1 MPDFH
6 PPNPPLPLPIGL
18 PANAR
23 SARRPRWTR
32 RLRRAS
38 GRHPEWW
45 ILLVSAAAW
54 AWMWMA
60 PPPAAHGGP
69 GRGIVPTALATGMM
83 IVAMMFP
90 LTIGQLRAL
99 ACSTPWRG
107 RHLRAAVFV
116 TGYLALW
123 MVAMG
128 IIHAAWNVSA
138 AVTSPAVALGIAA
151 GAAALWE
158 IVPAKRR
165 LHACDG
171 APAVSTRDWKGCAM
185 GGVTAGVRCVGACW
199 ALMAVCVAFA
209 HSVPAMAVLFAVQL
223 NGRFRRALPPA
234 VAALAL
240 VALWLASLAAGA
252 GGGHHH

>member
-6 PPNPPLPLPIGL
+6 PPNLPLPLPIAL
-18 PANAR
+18 AA
-23 SARRPRWTR
+23 SARGLRRPHGMR

-45 ILLVSAAAW
+45 ILPVSAAAW
-54 AWMWMA
+54 GWMWMGT
-60 PPPAAHGGP
+60 PPAVHGQPGP
-69 GRGIVPTALATGMM
+69 GIVPTAFAMGMM

-99 ACSTPWRG
+99 ARSTPWRG
-107 RHLRAAVFV
+107 RHLRIAAFV

-128 IIHAAWNVSA
+128 VIHAAWNVSA
-138 AVTSPAVALGIAA
+138 AITSPAVALAIAA
-151 GAAALWE
+151 AAAALWE
-158 IVPAKRR
+158 VVPAKRR
-165 LHACDG
+165 LHGCGG
-171 APAVSTRDWKGCAM
+171 AQVAAARGWRGCAM
-185 GGVTAGVRCVGACW
+185 DGVAAGGRCAGSCW

-209 HSVPAMAVLFAVQL
+209 HSVPAMAALFALQL

-234 VAALAL
+234 AAALAI
-240 VALWLASLAAGA
+240 VALWLASLTAGA